1 MAPTFCTTTQAENK
15 AGGNASTA
23 GKNNAAEY
31 IEQAEGTICTM
42 ARYDF
47 VNNYDNLTSPA
58 KKILEEAASNLAA
71 IYIISYDMSGYTQRI
86 MAEDLINILRDVALR
101 NISILRDQKAVTYL
115 KNGT

>member
-1 MAPTFCTTTQAENK
+1 MATFCTTTQAENK
-15 AGGNASTA
+15 AGAGASSEGKGNAE
-23 GKNNAAEY
+23 EY

-47 VNNYDNLTSPA
+47 VDNFDSLTDHA

-86 MAEDLINILRDVALR
+86 MAEDLINILRDAALR